1 MHKIVPQVRLVGL
14 PGSLRKT
21 SFSRATLVG
30 LRDNLPE
37 KVTLDILELQ
47 LRLYNQDD
55 DRDATGVSCCR
66 VGPAA
71 SATRFSS
78 VSQRPV

>member
-30 LRDNLPE
+30 LHDKLPE
-37 KVTLDILELQ
+37 KVTLDILERSFLS
-47 LRLYNQDD
+47 R
-55 DRDATGVSCCR
+55 R
-66 VGPAA
+66 
-71 SATRFSS
+71 
-78 VSQRPV
+78 